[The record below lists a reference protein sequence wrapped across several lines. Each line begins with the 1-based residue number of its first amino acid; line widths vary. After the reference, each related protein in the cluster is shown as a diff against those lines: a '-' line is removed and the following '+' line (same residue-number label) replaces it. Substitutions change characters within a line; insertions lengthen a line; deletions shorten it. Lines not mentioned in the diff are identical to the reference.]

1 MDKEKL
7 AKVAVIIPSLN
18 SARYIDECIQSVQ
31 NQSLKDLQ
39 ILCVDAKSE
48 DGTLEILA
56 HYAKN
61 DDRIQIILS
70 DKKSYGYQMNL
81 GIKAAKA
88 EYIGIVE
95 SDDYIK
101 ARMYEELYSLAKAK
115 DCEVVKSDMLDFV
128 DSAEGRTFKTRL
140 LNWNKGLY
148 NKMLNAQMK
157 EIYTQANI
165 MNPSGIYKLEFLKKY
180 KIFHNETP
188 GASYQDTGFW
198 FQINLFVKRMYFI
211 NKAYYYYRQD
221 NDSSSV
227 NYIGYKKALKL
238 SKEYDFMRKLLDTSA
253 FSELI
258 PLLSFLRFGGYNWVL
273 NRIMQ
278 EDLLAFLQQIQSE
291 FKELYAKNEID
302 EKLFDEFTLSK
313 LQRIMRNPQ
322 EYYDNVVKKPKGAVE
337 RVKNHLAYK
346 LGFAIIKAKNPL
358 KFLLLPFNIVKIS
371 MDHRFEQKIIK
382 ILLKLK
388 PEFRPLPL
396 DQYSDSEDSLRVK
409 EHLSY
414 KLGKALLKNPLTF
427 IFKISGIYKDYK
439 RNKK

>member
-115 DCEVVKSDMLDFV
+115 DCEVVKSDILRF
-128 DSAEGRTFKTRL
+128 SGEKQEKKFT
-140 LNWNKGLY
+140 LNPIVYDKNFYGKIISYQKNGIKVLKDTWN
-148 NKMLNAQMK
+148 
-157 EIYTQANI
+157 
-165 MNPSGIYKLEFLKKY
+165 MNQSGIYSLEFLKKSN
-180 KIFHNETP
+180 IAFNETP

-198 FQINLFVKRMYFI
+198 FQVFSLASSIYIHKD
-211 NKAYYYYRQD
+211 AYYCYR
-221 NDSSSV
+221 
-227 NYIGYKKALKL
+227 G
-238 SKEYDFMRKLLDTSA
+238 DTA
-253 FSELI
+253 D
-258 PLLSFLRFGGYNWVL
+258 Y
-273 NRIMQ
+273 
-278 EDLLAFLQQIQSE
+278 
-291 FKELYAKNEID
+291 
-302 EKLFDEFTLSK
+302 
-313 LQRIMRNPQ
+313 
-322 EYYDNVVKKPKGAVE
+322 
-337 RVKNHLAYK
+337 
-346 LGFAIIKAKNPL
+346 GFW
-358 KFLLLPFNIVKIS
+358 
-371 MDHRFEQKIIK
+371 
-382 ILLKLK
+382 
-388 PEFRPLPL
+388 
-396 DQYSDSEDSLRVK
+396 
-409 EHLSY
+409 
-414 KLGKALLKNPLTF
+414 
-427 IFKISGIYKDYK
+427 
-439 RNKK
+439 

>member
-128 DSAEGRTFKTRL
+128 DGDVR
-140 LNWNKGLY
+140 
-148 NKMLNAQMK
+148 
-157 EIYTQANI
+157 
-165 MNPSGIYKLEFLKKY
+165 LKK
-180 KIFHNETP
+180 
-188 GASYQDTGFW
+188 
-198 FQINLFVKRMYFI
+198 
-211 NKAYYYYRQD
+211 
-221 NDSSSV
+221 
-227 NYIGYKKALKL
+227 
-238 SKEYDFMRKLLDTSA
+238 
-253 FSELI
+253 
-258 PLLSFLRFGGYNWVL
+258 
-273 NRIMQ
+273 
-278 EDLLAFLQQIQSE
+278 
-291 FKELYAKNEID
+291 
-302 EKLFDEFTLSK
+302 
-313 LQRIMRNPQ
+313 
-322 EYYDNVVKKPKGAVE
+322 
-337 RVKNHLAYK
+337 
-346 LGFAIIKAKNPL
+346 
-358 KFLLLPFNIVKIS
+358 
-371 MDHRFEQKIIK
+371 RFE
-382 ILLKLK
+382 
-388 PEFRPLPL
+388 E
-396 DQYSDSEDSLRVK
+396 
-409 EHLSY
+409 
-414 KLGKALLKNPLTF
+414 
-427 IFKISGIYKDYK
+427 
-439 RNKK
+439 